1 MVTLTVIS
9 FRVPADLRAP
19 VYHYGVVTGGEKEWD
34 FAYSQF
40 TNTDVVSDK
49 RLLLHA
55 MAGAQEPWLIER
67 FLTSFIKFLTKRG
80 LFLRFQVPSICLWRV
95 EKKRM
100 LSVFFFCKFK
110 EK

>member
-1 MVTLTVIS
+1 MMVTLTVIS

-40 TNTDVVSDK
+40 TSTDVVSDK

-67 FLTSFIKFLTKRG
+67 FFTSFIKSLIKRG
-80 LFLRFQVPSICLWRV
+80 LFLRFQVPVNMPLACR
-95 EKKRM
+95 KKAH
-100 LSVFFFCKFK
+100 VKCFFFL
-110 EK
+110 

>member
-1 MVTLTVIS
+1 MVTLTVIP
-9 FRVPADLRAP
+9 FRVPADLKAP
-19 VYHYGVVTGGEKEWD
+19 VYHYGVLTGGEKEWD

-40 TNTDVVSDK
+40 TSTNVVSDK

-67 FLTSFIKFLTKRG
+67 FFTSFIKIPSSNVGYSFEFKC
-80 LFLRFQVPSICLWRV
+80 PSIYLWHV
-95 EKKRM
+95 EKKGM
-100 LSVFFFCKFK
+100 LSFFRKFQ